1 MTTGM
6 NQSPLLITKSQLARE
21 LQCSERHLQRL
32 MARRVIPFI
41 RVSPKCVRF
50 RREAV
55 LAALVRREVD
65 PGAP

>member
-1 MTTGM
+1 MPTDP
-6 NQSPLLITKSQLARE
+6 QPPVLLITKSQLARE